1 MMYSKCNN
9 DGSSKK
15 ICPLSFGLAVG
26 IVSFFA
32 VLIWTLWVMNYGM
45 PPMMVALH
53 LPEPTLAKGFEHALL
68 ALIKGF
74 LFGFFV
80 ALFYDLIS
88 CCFACC
94 KNSCKSGDNGID
106 KKLQR

>member
-1 MMYSKCNN
+1 MMCPKCDK

-15 ICPLSFGLAVG
+15 LCPLSFGLAVG

-32 VLIWTLWVMNYGM
+32 VLIWTLWALNYGM
-45 PPMMVALH
+45 PPMMVAMH

-68 ALIKGF
+68 ALLKGF

-80 ALFYDLIS
+80 ALFYDLLS
-88 CCFACC
+88 CCFAH
-94 KNSCKSGDNGID
+94 CKSSGKSCDNGTD
-106 KKLQR
+106 RK